1 MVNKCCILACVTS
14 QTAAVGRLANK
25 KRAPDGLAGAKTH
38 QTGAIAPFP
47 AQGFAQRPCLRFRAR
62 QANPNSNL
70 GTQTPKKRECPMIHA
85 RPAKLDSNLGAQRA
99 QGRQIVLTR
108 KCITFCAG
116 LANPQRNAGAPNPR
130 KVRQQRCNAGAR
142 RKQHYVATRLA
153 YENTLQFSQKQVLL
167 DCFLKR
173 FQVFLGANVET

>member
-70 GTQTPKKRECPMIHA
+70 GTQTPKKRECPMIRA

-130 KVRQQRCNAGAR
+130 KVRQTALQRGCPQKATLRGNAFGL
-142 RKQHYVATRLA
+142 RKHVAILA
-153 YENTLQFSQKQVLL
+153 ETSTIKLL
-167 DCFLKR
+167 F
-173 FQVFLGANVET
+173 ETFPSVSHSKY

>member
-47 AQGFAQRPCLRFRAR
+47 AQGFAQRPCLRLRAR

-85 RPAKLDSNLGAQRA
+85 WPAKLDSNLGAQCA
-99 QGRQIVLTR
+99 QGLPNSVDTQVPYVLCRACQTPKKR
-108 KCITFCAG
+108 RG
-116 LANPQRNAGAPNPR
+116 PQSTQGPPNS
-130 KVRQQRCNAGAR
+130 
-142 RKQHYVATRLA
+142 VATRVPA
-153 YENTLQFSQKQVLL
+153 ESNITWQRVWPTKTRCNSRRNNYY
-167 DCFLKR
+167 
-173 FQVFLGANVET
+173 